1 VAYIRFVVSN
11 VNPDSEVE
19 DGIFGAAFALR
30 NAKSTSRNDRD
41 SLVEQ
46 LKWFATNLPIPK
58 RFNRSASKG
67 FYRRKTKV
75 SHGSAMM
82 RWST

>member
-1 VAYIRFVVSN
+1 